1 MSKAELHSRLIPLMH
16 SKLPLSDIIKTISDI
31 PEERVIAAFDDLMCE
46 AFDIELAYAAA

>member
-1 MSKAELHSRLIPLMH
+1 MFR
-16 SKLPLSDIIKTISDI
+16 KLPLPDIIAAMSDI